1 MATIHFS
8 VEKLLDD
15 YAEIVIKSL
24 PDKFDSHKFIFKLM
38 EQQEKEYIK
47 TLFEFI
53 GCDSGVFREFH
64 RHIGVYLSEHQAILK
79 INKVDISHSMNV
91 KGYESD
97 NALWKKKS

>member
-1 MATIHFS
+1 MVSIHFS

-15 YAEIVIKSL
+15 CAGSVIKSL
-24 PDKFDSHKFIFKLM
+24 PNQFDSHKFIFKLM

-64 RHIGVYLSEHQAILK
+64 RQIGVYLSEHQTILK
-79 INKVDISHSMNV
+79 INKVGISHSMNV
-91 KGYESD
+91 KGYESE
-97 NALWKKKS
+97 NASWEK